1 MLVRLLQD
9 NPGNR
14 NPVKVLLCDMN
25 IWWRVA
31 KVVYNREHAASPV
44 RGALRDICPVYGI
57 WHAYKACVTALYKAF
72 SPFFICL
79 EYDCFL
85 IYPTATRVYQ
95 YPALIVL
102 ERLILSCYLA
112 YPALQ
117 SQFDRGFRSFTV
129 DSETPLWKERWEAL
143 RQLLQAYVPAVLQLG
158 IMVRD
163 CSWRHRASGTGV
175 AARKVLECSLFLPR
189 KIKPTRSDG
198 NYKNT
203 IRIALL
209 LWSSFHDAL
218 PGTAHVEEKGESMLS
233 RLVKASKH
241 DLSATTLE
249 QYESLFLTIRK
260 ARQGTTFQQ
269 KPHITLGCVQTV
281 QGRLQ
286 NLLHCLTSGTAPF
299 VDIRTGEMEDY
310 PKAACVTGTNIWPD
324 SFKFPPALMDSTSL
338 VESEYILLHQSLH
351 TLFYLSGKASDKAD
365 CRAVADQMIQHQQP
379 PRGHDYSSFFHDY
392 AGTAAHLRGMLPHD
406 AMALGLPIWEKVP
419 RKRKR
424 AGDVGDQNGSQVDS
438 DDDVDLDAV
447 ALADNELCYV
457 DSESDDDDC
466 ILVG

>member
-1 MLVRLLQD
+1 M
-9 NPGNR
+9 
-14 NPVKVLLCDMN
+14 
-25 IWWRVA
+25 
-31 KVVYNREHAASPV
+31 YNREHAASPV
-44 RGALRDICPVYGI
+44 RGALHDICCVYGI
-57 WHAYKACVTALYKAF
+57 WHAYKARVSALYKAF
-72 SPFFICL
+72 SPFFMCL

-85 IYPTATRVYQ
+85 MDQTATRVYQ

-112 YPALQ
+112 YPAPQ
-117 SQFDRGFRSFTV
+117 SQLDRGIRSFTV
-129 DSETPLWKERWEAL
+129 DSETSLWKECWEAL
-143 RQLLQAYVPAVLQLG
+143 RESLQAYVLAVLQLG

-163 CSWRHRASGTGV
+163 CSWRHRASGTGA
-175 AARKVLECSLFLPR
+175 AARKVLECSLFVLR

-203 IRIALL
+203 IRIDLL

-218 PGTAHVEEKGESMLS
+218 PGTAHIEEKGESMLS

-241 DLSATTLE
+241 DLNATTLE

-260 ARQGTTFQQ
+260 ARQGTAFQQ

-299 VDIRTGEMEDY
+299 VDIRTGEMEDN
-310 PKAACVTGTNIWPD
+310 PKASCVAGTNIWPH
-324 SFKFPPALMDSTSL
+324 SLKFPLALVNSTSL

-351 TLFYLSGKASDKAD
+351 TLFYLAGKVSDKPG
-365 CRAVADQMIQHQQP
+365 RWAVADQLIQHQQP
-379 PRGHDYSSFFHDY
+379 PRGRDYSSFFDDY
-392 AGTAAHLRGMLPHD
+392 AGTAARLRGMLPRD
-406 AMALGLPIWEKVP
+406 AMALGLPIREKVP

-424 AGDVGDQNGSQVDS
+424 AGGVGDQNGSQVDS
-438 DDDVDLDAV
+438 GDDADLDAV
-447 ALADNELCYV
+447 ALGDNELCYV

>member
-1 MLVRLLQD
+1 
-9 NPGNR
+9 
-14 NPVKVLLCDMN
+14 
-25 IWWRVA
+25 
-31 KVVYNREHAASPV
+31 
-44 RGALRDICPVYGI
+44 
-57 WHAYKACVTALYKAF
+57 
-72 SPFFICL
+72 
-79 EYDCFL
+79 
-85 IYPTATRVYQ
+85 
-95 YPALIVL
+95 
-102 ERLILSCYLA
+102 
-112 YPALQ
+112 
-117 SQFDRGFRSFTV
+117 
-129 DSETPLWKERWEAL
+129 
-143 RQLLQAYVPAVLQLG
+143 
-158 IMVRD
+158 
-163 CSWRHRASGTGV
+163 
-175 AARKVLECSLFLPR
+175 
-189 KIKPTRSDG
+189 
-198 NYKNT
+198 
-203 IRIALL
+203 
-209 LWSSFHDAL
+209 
-218 PGTAHVEEKGESMLS
+218 MLS

-241 DLSATTLE
+241 DLRATTLE

-281 QGRLQ
+281 QGRFQ
-286 NLLHCLTSGTAPF
+286 NLLHCLTSSTAPF
-299 VDIRTGEMEDY
+299 VDIKTGEMEDN

-365 CRAVADQMIQHQQP
+365 RRAVADQMIQHQQP
-379 PRGHDYSSFFHDY
+379 PLGRDYSSFFDDY
-392 AGTAAHLRGMLPHD
+392 AGIAAHLRGMLPHD